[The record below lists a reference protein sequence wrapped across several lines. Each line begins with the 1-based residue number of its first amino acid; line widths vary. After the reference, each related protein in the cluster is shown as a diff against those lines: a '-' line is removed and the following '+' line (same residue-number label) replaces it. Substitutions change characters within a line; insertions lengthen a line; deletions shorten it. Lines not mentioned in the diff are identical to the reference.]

1 LKLCTIFDDQWVTSM
16 SFSFKLLYSK
26 DFTGWRPSS
35 FLFFF
40 LLWLIIRWS
49 SILEVH
55 SDELIV
61 LEIIEV
67 FYLVNFI
74 ETLKILRSSC
84 HFLTFI
90 EVNVSLNPFLIVVVK
105 HFFVK
110 SYPFVFVVFPVLNF
124 LFVLSFL
131 DLTCGA
137 LLIGLY
143 LLRRLIYIRWMIK
156 DWAYWI
162 RLWVVI
168 VVHIWVTLFLIF
180 FWSSLSRIA
189 K

>member
-1 LKLCTIFDDQWVTSM
+1 M
-16 SFSFKLLYSK
+16 SFSVELLYSK

-40 LLWLIIRWS
+40 LLLLIISWE
-49 SILEVH
+49 SIFEVH

-61 LEIIEV
+61 LKVIEV
-67 FYLVNFI
+67 LYFVNFI
-74 ETLKILRSSC
+74 ETLKVLRRSL

-110 SYPFVFVVFPVLNF
+110 SYPFVFVVFPILNI

-131 DLTCGA
+131 DLTCGT

-143 LLRRLIYIRWMIK
+143 LLRRLIYI
-156 DWAYWI
+156 
-162 RLWVVI
+162 
-168 VVHIWVTLFLIF
+168 
-180 FWSSLSRIA
+180 
-189 K
+189 